1 MAKNKLI
8 ESVGG
13 TQQDSFHPEWLSS
26 TSATTTTTEI
36 DRVNVE
42 DIDVDTVSLEG
53 TDMDVVYV
61 QGISAESGL
70 TGGQSRGVAVI
81 VACASVGG
89 KSDIDYVCEGH
100 KYFWRRVGTL
110 GLKYAS
116 VRQPFIYEALEEY
129 LGFPGEAVASM
140 SPWPD
145 LWERVEPEPTR
156 LRGVFSHTP
165 HRKVLFSE
173 TLKFKTADLPRW
185 KPKVIIGLRTFE
197 EGDD

>member
-1 MAKNKLI
+1 MAEKELI
-8 ESVGG
+8 ESTEG
-13 TQQDSFHPEWLSS
+13 TWQDSFRPAGMNW
-26 TSATTTTTEI
+26 TGATTTTTEI

-42 DIDVDTVSLEG
+42 DIDTDKVSLEG

-61 QGISAESGL
+61 EVISPESGL
-70 TGGQSRGVAVI
+70 TEGQSRGVAVI
-81 VACASVGG
+81 VTCASVGG
-89 KSDIDYVCEGH
+89 KSDIDYVCEGK
-100 KYFWRRVGTL
+100 KYFWRRAGTL

-116 VRQPFIYEALEEY
+116 GRQPFIYETLEEY
-129 LGFPGEAVASM
+129 LGVPGEAIASM

-156 LRGVFSHTP
+156 LRGVFPHTS

-197 EGDD
+197 EEDD